1 MIVRVPLTYAQFVLG
16 AEVDV
21 PTLEGMK
28 SVTIPSGTQSGE
40 IFRIRG
46 AGVSNVHTG
55 RKGDLL
61 VETKVEIPS
70 RISSEQE
77 ELLRKLAELEET
89 EVAPERKSWLDSI
102 KEFFSGTEEEG

>member
-1 MIVRVPLTYAQFVLG
+1 
-16 AEVDV
+16 
-21 PTLEGMK
+21 MK
-28 SVTIPSGTQSGE
+28 SVTIPPVHSLAKYSSP
-40 IFRIRG
+40 RG
-46 AGVSNVHTG
+46 RCVNVHTG
-55 RKGDLL
+55 RKFDLL

>member
-1 MIVRVPLTYAQFVLG
+1 M
-16 AEVDV
+16 
-21 PTLEGMK
+21 
-28 SVTIPSGTQSGE
+28 
-40 IFRIRG
+40 
-46 AGVSNVHTG
+46 SNVHTG